1 MANFLTKS
9 ASAIMAMIGLN
20 DNSGIVVHEHAKP
33 AAANAVNRIKAH
45 MSELPD
51 QTPARAGEK
60 RAAARLKAQAK
71 ANKKL
76 HDKIDHIIKARGP
89 SRQQQRRKDRY
100 TAKSRLH
107 QLKLQAMR
115 QKVPG
120 GAAGVRQIA

>member
-1 MANFLTKS
+1 MGIFNKAT
-9 ASAIMAMIGLN
+9 AAILSMIGLN

-33 AAANAVNRIKAH
+33 AAANAINRIKAH
-45 MSELPD
+45 ISELPD

-60 RAAARLKAQAK
+60 RVVDRLTATAK

-76 HDKIDHIIKARGP
+76 HDKIDHIVKARGP

-100 TAKSRLH
+100 VAKSRLH

-115 QKVPG
+115 DKVPG
-120 GAAGVRQIA
+120 GAAVVRQIA

>member
-1 MANFLTKS
+1 MPDLTDHAVQEFSDFLRLKDLST
-9 ASAIMAMIGLN
+9 M
-20 DNSGIVVHEHAKP
+20 
-33 AAANAVNRIKAH
+33 
-45 MSELPD
+45 PD
-51 QTPARAGEK
+51 HTPARAGET

-76 HDKIDHIIKARGP
+76 HDKIDHIVKARGP

-115 QKVPG
+115 EKVPG
-120 GAAGVRQIA
+120 GSAGVRQIA